1 MNFDFYFKR
10 TSFRTMTLYFKTA
23 FKPYFERWKSERKKL
38 SIAQCLTD
46 FAVDHFPGLF
56 ESLSDALRQEFI
68 ELLKLLV
75 FSHRHNKNDAFLQ
88 NPVVDFA
95 IVREPMYKYSR
106 TAQEKYFDYPTFSF
120 LFAWFANS
128 PQARQFSE
136 AKFAENNDS
145 RYPARMFEEITLLG
159 SESLKHLRKSASV
172 IDSKLPHA
180 QKESILTA

>member
-1 MNFDFYFKR
+1 
-10 TSFRTMTLYFKTA
+10 MTLYFKTI

-38 SIAQCLTD
+38 SIAQCLAD
-46 FAVDHFPGLF
+46 FTVKHFHGLF
-56 ESLSDALRQEFI
+56 ESLSDAQRQEFI

-106 TAQEKYFDYPTFSF
+106 TAQEKYFEYPTFSF

-128 PQARQFSE
+128 PQARMFSE
-136 AKFAENNDS
+136 AKFTENNDF
-145 RYPARMFEEITLLG
+145 RYPARMFEEINLLG
-159 SESLKHLRKSASV
+159 SEALNQLRKSASV

-180 QKESILTA
+180 QKESILKA